1 MTDQRETEIEERLAL
16 LRHTEASVLTAELLK
31 LRRERHRDKL
41 EGSEDPTMRGRA
53 KECKDLLHIFLT
65 TDV

>member
-1 MTDQRETEIEERLAL
+1 MQERENEIEDRLAL
-16 LRHTEASVLTAELLK
+16 LRHTEVATLTAELLK

-41 EGSEDPTMRGRA
+41 EGSEDPVMRGRA